1 MGVRSLPH
9 ASRRNADPR
18 PRYVSAVSAQENFR
32 LLGEKEIRAR
42 VIGKDITDASHWA
55 TYLRSDGVLMRNEID
70 HKWTGVWKIR
80 NNKLCMSNPSSKS
93 LNCNEV
99 WMSGE
104 NIRLRQHKEEE
115 TFDAVVANAVPCAPA
130 MSTAQMAGRKCSTRS
145 WRVTEARS
153 RASIFGPMPA
163 SQTQRSTSASKPN
176 GSN

>member
-1 MGVRSLPH
+1 MIRRMLGVLTLAIVLP
-9 ASRRNADPR
+9 AL
-18 PRYVSAVSAQENFR
+18 VCGSAVSAQENFR

-80 NNKLCMSNPSSKS
+80 NNKLCMSNPTSKS

-115 TFDAVVANAVPCAPA
+115 TFDAVVAKHQAN
-130 MSTAQMAGRKCSTRS
+130 
-145 WRVTEARS
+145 
-153 RASIFGPMPA
+153 
-163 SQTQRSTSASKPN
+163 
-176 GSN
+176 